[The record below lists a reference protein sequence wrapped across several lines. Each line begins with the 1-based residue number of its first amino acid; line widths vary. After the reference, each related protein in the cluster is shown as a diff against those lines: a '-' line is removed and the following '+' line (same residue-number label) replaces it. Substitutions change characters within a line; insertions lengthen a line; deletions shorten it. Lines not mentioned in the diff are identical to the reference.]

1 MKQFGVTSADHGAEK
16 RRSVITY
23 NLHRPKKAWP
33 KITTYWPNSASKWIG
48 TKVGNP
54 GRRLELRPGPSKPG
68 VWGALSGSPAAIRSN
83 QPLTCRSYC
92 RGREPTKEH
101 CPYLYLLRLGDVRC
115 DSSRLIAGLL
125 IATPTQ
131 PNYQHDQA
139 QQPPNS
145 ATEQSN
151 LGRTTHISVAGSSQ
165 DADQLAQGLLIVGGR

>member
-1 MKQFGVTSADHGAEK
+1 MLPSWLFASLHPATRLFSPLRKKWNDLIWLK
-16 RRSVITY
+16 Y
-23 NLHRPKKAWP
+23 HRPWAG
-33 KITTYWPNSASKWIG
+33 Y
-48 TKVGNP
+48 
-54 GRRLELRPGPSKPG
+54 ELL
-68 VWGALSGSPAAIRSN
+68 GALSGSPAAIRSN